1 MKKTSTLFSLVLR
14 TILLCSVLSYFPV
27 TVKAQFPVCDS
38 MVYFISSGS
47 VYNLN
52 TYQPISATNPVL
64 NTFPTLGGI
73 SLAVSANL
81 NSTSGPSPTFYGVI
95 GSNYVYYDGTT
106 WVNTGHTS
114 GSVDIGAGGGYIY
127 GKTGASIYR
136 YDGTANAT
144 IIATLPAAVNV
155 FDIAAD
161 CDGNFYVLDLGTSA
175 LLKKYSPTGTF
186 LYQWTVLGGP
196 ASAICFSLSGN
207 QLLVGSAPVY
217 AGVVD
222 PASTTINL
230 TALGTIPLAI
240 DFGGC
245 PFMFSPA
252 VTDTF
257 YQCTPTQSFT
267 LTASGNTP
275 YSAAVISGS
284 ATITGTGPNFT
295 AVPSG
300 LTTVVLSSTSTG
312 CGTGPITTDTF
323 VLVPPP
329 AIDAGTSDTLFDC
342 GIYQDTLHGVLSNS
356 QSWVTYQYAWTPVAA
371 IASGAT
377 TPDPVITPTAN
388 TMYYLKLTTGASQ
401 GNCQLTDSVFVPISN
416 QTINPDFT
424 FSFIYGCDA
433 DSVVFHNTTPGS
445 DQWEWDFGDG
455 QISTLEHPVHRY
467 NQQDNYTVRLFA
479 LNNYCADSVL
489 KMVNTKH
496 PLDAAFT
503 VSKDTLCQGDTIQLN
518 NTSTVFLQ
526 PATCGW
532 NFGDGTT
539 GSNCNTTHSYGTPGT
554 YQISLVVSD
563 NISCRDTAY
572 QTITVD
578 SMPELEMTID
588 RHSLCTGESVQLGAK
603 YTREGNNYLSWD
615 FGDASDVRNV
625 NPTSH
630 AYDRAGIYFITLLS
644 TYRVCNELSIRDSV
658 IVYNLPNVFIG
669 PDTTICLH
677 GNPIFLSNQLV
688 PEPGTRYLWSTGDT
702 TNVLKVTHHGTYNLI
717 VTSEHGCAAK
727 DEIVI
732 SKDCYTDIPN
742 SFTPNGDGI
751 NDYFFPRQFLSLG
764 VTSFSMSVFNR
775 WGQVVF
781 KTEVPD
787 GRGWDGKF
795 NEKEQPSGVYIYQIQ
810 VTFKN
815 GRSESYD
822 GNVTLM
828 R

>member
-1 MKKTSTLFSLVLR
+1 MKKTNTLFSLVLR
-14 TILLCSVLSYFPV
+14 TILLCSVLSYFPS

-52 TYQPISATNPVL
+52 TYQPISATNPVI

-81 NSTSGPSPTFYGVI
+81 NSTTGPSPTFYGVI
-95 GSNYVYYDGTT
+95 GTNYVYYDGTT

-144 IIATLPAAVNV
+144 VIATLPAAVNV

-161 CDGNFYVLDLGTSA
+161 CDGNFYVLDLGTTA

-186 LYQWTVLGGP
+186 LYEWTVLGGP
-196 ASAICFSLSGN
+196 PSAICFSLSGN
-207 QLLVGSAPVY
+207 QLLVGSSPVY

-222 PASTTINL
+222 PTATTINL

-252 VTDTF
+252 VTDTL
-257 YQCTPTQSFT
+257 YQCSATQSFT
-267 LTASGNTP
+267 LTASGNAP

-284 ATITGTGPNFT
+284 ATITGAGPNFT

-300 LTTVVLSSTSTG
+300 LATVVLSSTSTG

-323 VLVPPP
+323 LMVPPP

-342 GIYQDTLHGVLSNS
+342 GVYQDTLHGVLSNS
-356 QSWVTYQYAWTPVAA
+356 QSWVTYQYAWTPAAA
-371 IASGAT
+371 ITSGAAT
-377 TPDPVITPTAN
+377 LNPVITPTAN
-388 TMYYLKLTTGASQ
+388 TMYQLKLTTGASQ

-433 DSVVFHNTTPGS
+433 DSVAFHNTTPGS
-445 DQWEWDFGDG
+445 DHWEWDFGDG
-455 QISTLEHPVHRY
+455 QTSTLENPVHRY
-467 NQQDNYTVRLFA
+467 DQQNNYTVRLFA
-479 LNNYCADSVL
+479 LNNHCADSVL

-526 PATCGW
+526 PATCAW

-539 GSNCNTTHSYGTPGT
+539 GSICNTTHSYATPGT
-554 YQISLVVSD
+554 YQVSLVVSD
-563 NISCRDTAY
+563 NISCSDTAY
-572 QTITVD
+572 RTITVD
-578 SMPELEMTID
+578 SLPELEMIIN
-588 RHSLCTGESVQLGAK
+588 RHALCTGESVQLEAK

-615 FGDASDVRNV
+615 FGDNSDVRDV

-630 AYDRAGIYFITLLS
+630 AYDKAGTYFITLLS

-658 IVYNLPNVFIG
+658 IVYALPNVFIG

-677 GNPIFLSNQLV
+677 GNPVFLSNMLV
-688 PEPGTRYLWSTGDT
+688 PAPGTRYLWSTGDT
-702 TNVLKVTHHGTYNLI
+702 TNVLKITHDGTYHLI
-717 VTSEHGCAAK
+717 ATNEHGCAAK

-732 SKDCYTDIPN
+732 RKDCYTDIPN

-764 VTSFSMSVFNR
+764 VTSFAMTVFNR

-795 NEKEQPSGVYIYQIQ
+795 NEKEQPAGVYVYQIQ

-822 GNVTLM
+822 ANVTLM